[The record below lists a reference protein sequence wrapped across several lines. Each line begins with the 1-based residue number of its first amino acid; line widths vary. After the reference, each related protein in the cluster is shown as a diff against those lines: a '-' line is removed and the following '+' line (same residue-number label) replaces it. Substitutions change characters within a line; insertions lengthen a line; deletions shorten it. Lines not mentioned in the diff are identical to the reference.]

1 MKIFVMSDIHI
12 GKLNKTEKIVANI
25 ISFFIKNRK
34 ELSKVYAIVFTGDVF
49 DRLLATT
56 VKDYKLGLKM
66 IGFLVS
72 FCKQHDIK
80 LRILEGTPSHD
91 HRQVAGI
98 SDMIAEL
105 DSIDYKYVDTLHIE
119 YIDGMT
125 WLYLPDKYKDSGEEI
140 QEAIKEKLLEHK
152 LDKVDFIFAHG
163 NFSYQIPIK
172 IKSALDENYFL
183 SITNYYIVIGHVH
196 NRSVWKRILCPGS
209 FDRLEVNQEI
219 AKGGLMIKVGKTI
232 DDSEFEYMD
241 NENAMKFDTL
251 DLKDMNVKE
260 AYKLIRS
267 HSRSRGYDEYD
278 HLRIKTTNEIFSELK
293 ERLDKDGVLYT
304 LAKFKDKEEKIETTV
319 TIDSNENILDNIL
332 YITPNNIVNLLSK
345 RDMIARLPKGDM
357 DRMVELLQF

>member
-1 MKIFVMSDIHI
+1 MSDIHI

-34 ELSKVYAIVFTGDVF
+34 ELAKVYAIVFTGDVF

-72 FCKQHDIK
+72 FCKQHGIK

-140 QEAIKEKLLEHK
+140 QEAIEEKLLEHK

-319 TIDSNENILDNIL
+319 TIDSNENVLDNIL

-345 RDMIARLPKGDM
+345 RDVIARLPKGDM